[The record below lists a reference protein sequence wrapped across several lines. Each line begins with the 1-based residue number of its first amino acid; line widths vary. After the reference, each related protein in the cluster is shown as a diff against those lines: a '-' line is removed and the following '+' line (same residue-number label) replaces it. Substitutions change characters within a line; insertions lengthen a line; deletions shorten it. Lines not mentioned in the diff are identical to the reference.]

1 MPSGAVMGCRW
12 VDRTTLTGRF
22 AGTFYLTALLVLP
35 QCRDDHRGTIVVME
49 GPDSFTDDERK
60 STDRTKHMV
69 VSELRPCAHALGA
82 SA

>member
-12 VDRTTLTGRF
+12 VDRTYNPHWQVRRYFL
-22 AGTFYLTALLVLP
+22 LTALLP